1 MKTDKSKLEAPNKQ
15 LDIPVVMLRLNEKLE
30 EYKVKRDKAKAI
42 CDKQK
47 KYDTS
52 FQAEVED
59 EIFLLASRQYQAIK
73 DLYDYVTNAT

>member
-1 MKTDKSKLEAPNKQ
+1 MNTEQNLQEITEQA
-15 LDIPVVMLRLNEKLE
+15 LTIPVVMLRLNEKLE

-59 EIFLLASRQYQAIK
+59 EVFLLADRQYQSVK